1 MNDWSGQTIDIF
13 FHGDLPK
20 LTGKCVGIQPTGVV
34 LETDD
39 DGTAIAYK
47 ITQIFVP
54 FSSIRHVHRL
64 VSRTNEE
71 QEAKKHELNERF
83 RRQMMESHA
92 APSQKVIDTLKEELD

>member
-1 MNDWSGQTIDIF
+1 MNDWSNQTIDIYF
-13 FHGDLPK
+13 NGDVPK
-20 LTGKCVGIQPTGVV
+20 LTGKCMAIHPTGVV
-34 LETDD
+34 VETED

-47 ITQIFVP
+47 IAQIFVP

-64 VSRTNEE
+64 VERSNEE

-92 APSQKVIDTLKEELD
+92 APNAKVIDTLKEELD